1 MRLSVREKDLVTLGV
16 LCGLAFAAALP
27 LVFSLRPLP
36 KESAVF
42 PGYAVIPTRA
52 ERAEFERARA
62 EKTFRVPLHFQTDY
76 EYLVDLNRAGKEE
89 LVLLPEIGPALA
101 ERILEYRAAAG
112 GFRSKDELLKVKGIG
127 EKKFAKIEPFLLEF

>member
-1 MRLSVREKDLVTLGV
+1 MRVSIREKDLVTLGF
-16 LCGLAFAAALP
+16 LCGIAFAAAAP

-42 PGYAVIPTRA
+42 PGYAVVPTRA

-62 EKTFRVPLHFQTDY
+62 DRSFRVPLRFKTGY
-76 EYLVDLNRAGKEE
+76 EYLVDLNRAGKDE

-101 ERILEYRAAAG
+101 DRILEYRAAAG

-127 EKKFAKIEPFLLEF
+127 EKKYAKIEPFLLEF

>member
-1 MRLSVREKDLVTLGV
+1 MRVSIREKDLVTLGF
-16 LCGLAFAAALP
+16 LCGIAFAAAAP

-42 PGYAVIPTRA
+42 PGYAVVPTRA

-62 EKTFRVPLHFQTDY
+62 DRSFRVPLRFKTDY
-76 EYLVDLNRAGKEE
+76 EYLVDLNRAGKDE

-101 ERILEYRAAAG
+101 DRILEYRAAAG

-127 EKKFAKIEPFLLEF
+127 GQKYAKIEPVLLEF

>member
-1 MRLSVREKDLVTLGV
+1 MRISIRRQDLTTLGI
-16 LCGLAFAAALP
+16 LCGIAFAAAASFL
-27 LVFSLRPLP
+27 FSLRPLP

-42 PGYAVIPTRA
+42 PGYALIPTRA

-62 EKTFRVPLHFQTDY
+62 DRSFQVPLRFKTDY
-76 EYLVDLNRAGKEE
+76 EYLVDLNLAGKEE

-101 ERILEYRAAAG
+101 DRIIEYRAATG

-127 EKKFAKIEPFLLEF
+127 ERKYSKIEPFLLDF

>member
-1 MRLSVREKDLVTLGV
+1 MRISIREKDLVTLGF
-16 LCGLAFAAALP
+16 LCGIAFAAAAP

-42 PGYAVIPTRA
+42 PGYAVVPTRA

-62 EKTFRVPLHFQTDY
+62 DRSFRVPLRFKTDY
-76 EYLVDLNRAGKEE
+76 EYLVDLNRAGKDE

-101 ERILEYRAAAG
+101 DRILEYRAAAG

-127 EKKFAKIEPFLLEF
+127 EKKYAKIEPFLLEF

>member
-1 MRLSVREKDLVTLGV
+1 MRVSIRRQDLTTLGF
-16 LCGLAFAAALP
+16 LCGIAFAAAAP
-27 LVFSLRPLP
+27 LLLSLRPLP

-42 PGYAVIPTRA
+42 PGYALIPTRA

-62 EKTFRVPLHFQTDY
+62 DRSFQVPLRFKTDY
-76 EYLVDLNRAGKEE
+76 EYLVDLNLAGKEE

-101 ERILEYRAAAG
+101 DRIIEYRAATG

-127 EKKFAKIEPFLLEF
+127 ERKYSKIEPFLLDF